1 MFTALRVAEHHDVLL
16 ITKRGLGEG
25 STAWAQGGIA
35 AAVGPEDTVTAHVV
49 DTLDA
54 GAGMCDRVVAS
65 VVCADAPRRGS
76 DLARFGVRFDR
87 ADDDTLALA
96 REGAHSRPRVV
107 HAGGDATGGAGAHPP
122 GRHRARAHD
131 GDRGAG

>member
-54 GAGMCDRVVAS
+54 GAGMCDPVVAS
-65 VVCADAPRRGS
+65 VVCADAPRRPAWISYICHPIGW
-76 DLARFGVRFDR
+76 
-87 ADDDTLALA
+87 
-96 REGAHSRPRVV
+96 ERP
-107 HAGGDATGGAGAHPP
+107 
-122 GRHRARAHD
+122 
-131 GDRGAG
+131 